1 MKKLFFLLCFS
12 IFLSGCT
19 SNEKITQIT
28 ASVLLPQE
36 TVAPYLDYTPDVKE
50 KNTRQYSITEY
61 LSNPRGKYDPVI
73 VKVYQVNG
81 LLSEE
86 DVLNH
91 FNECKDLRSD
101 AFTVDG
107 MNVDCFVAYPS
118 IHYYTGGYHVQI
130 TAGSG
135 SDNDQKI
142 LLMNLAKISLE
153 NLDKYKGVLTTKEE

>member
-1 MKKLFFLLCFS
+1 MKKLIFLLCFS

-19 SNEKITQIT
+19 SDKKITNIT

-36 TVAPYLDYTPDVKE
+36 TVAPYLSYTPNVTE
-50 KNTRQYSITEY
+50 KNTRRYSITEY
-61 LSNPRGKYDPVI
+61 LSNPSGKYDPVI
-73 VKVYQVNG
+73 VKVFQVND
-81 LLSEE
+81 LLSEDE
-86 DVLNH
+86 VINH

-107 MNVDCFVAYPS
+107 MGVECFVAYPS
-118 IHYYTGGYHVQI
+118 IHYYTNGYHVQI

-153 NLDKYKGVLTTKEE
+153 NLDKHKGVLTTEE

>member
-1 MKKLFFLLCFS
+1 MKKLIFLLCFS
-12 IFLSGCT
+12 IFLSGCA
-19 SNEKITQIT
+19 SDEKITNIT

-36 TVAPYLDYTPDVKE
+36 AVAPYLSYIPNVTE
-50 KNTRQYSITEY
+50 KNTRRYSITEY
-61 LSNPRGKYDPVI
+61 LSNPIGKYDPVI
-73 VKVYQVNG
+73 VKVFQVND
-81 LLSEE
+81 LLSEDE
-86 DVLNH
+86 VINY

-107 MNVDCFVAYPS
+107 MGVECFVAYPS
-118 IHYYTGGYHVQI
+118 IHYYTNGYHVQI

-153 NLDKYKGVLTTKEE
+153 NLDKYKGVLKTEE